1 MEFIQLRQNDGRTGG
16 DDMNWLCVIIL
27 AVLVLYILNGARR
40 GMVRTAFSLAGIVL
54 TLVLGYLFS
63 PYITEFITEKTPVYD
78 SIQKSCEKSITGLI
92 EDKIEE
98 STDRQEQET
107 FIMSL
112 PVPRE
117 LQEILIKNNNE
128 EGYHKLVAETF
139 GEYLSNSAAQ
149 LAVNVISL
157 ILTVLA
163 VGIVIRILEGF
174 LDGIFSLPV
183 LSLLNRAGGALLGAV
198 QGLLFVWIVFLV
210 LMLFFDTG
218 WSRTAVRLIQE
229 NEITGFL
236 YNNNM
241 LMRFIT
247 GFFRV

>member
-1 MEFIQLRQNDGRTGG
+1 MIEKTGG
-16 DDMNWLCVIIL
+16 GGMNWLCVIIL
-27 AVLVLYILNGARR
+27 AVLVLYILNGVRK

-54 TLVLGYLFS
+54 TLVLGYIFS
-63 PYITEFITEKTPVYD
+63 PYITEFIMERTPVYD
-78 SIQKSCEKSITGLI
+78 SIQESCEKSITGLV

-98 STDRQEQET
+98 SADRMEQER
-107 FIMSL
+107 FIKSL
-112 PVPRE
+112 PLPEE
-117 LQEILIKNNNE
+117 LQEILIRNNNE

-149 LAVNVISL
+149 LAVNMISL
-157 ILTVLA
+157 ILTFLI

-183 LSLLNRAGGALLGAV
+183 LSLLNRLGGAVLGGI
-198 QGLLFVWIVFLV
+198 QGILFVWIVFLV
-210 LMLFFDTG
+210 LMLFFDTQWLKAAAG
-218 WSRTAVRLIQE
+218 LIQE
-229 NEITGFL
+229 NEITGYL
-236 YNNNM
+236 YNHNM